1 MPAPPRDETP
11 IDSDPPGESEPAVP
25 MRILDGIADGLVTLD
40 REWRY
45 TYVNAHAARIF
56 GRPRSELLGECVWD
70 LFPFIVGTEMERQM
84 RRAAD
89 EQVTCEF
96 QGHDAAMERSYE
108 NLAFPTPDGGVAV
121 YSRDVTE
128 RRRNERLID
137 SARAY
142 AEGIVTTVRE
152 PLLILDDD
160 LRVVSANRSFYATF
174 QVGLAETEG
183 RAVYELGDGQW
194 DIPGLRT
201 LLEEIVPAN
210 SWFDDFEVEH
220 DFEQIGRKT
229 MLLNA
234 RRFPPEGPFKL
245 LLLAIEDITARRQAE
260 EKNRRS
266 EALLAEAQEL
276 AHVGSWNWDLATD
289 LITWS
294 DEHYRIFGLERQE
307 GPMTFERGISV
318 IHPDD
323 LPRVRRTVD
332 EALRDH
338 EPYDCS
344 LRLLRRD
351 GSVRFVHSRGLAV
364 YDQDGKPI
372 RMYGTVE
379 DVTDRTHAEEA
390 LRRVNT
396 RVELALRGSD
406 IGIWES
412 EFPDGTLE
420 SARIVFTSVWEQLG
434 YGKPASTPDF
444 AAGSSLI
451 HPDERDRMGDAFAHT

>member
-1 MPAPPRDETP
+1 M
-11 IDSDPPGESEPAVP
+11 
-25 MRILDGIADGLVTLD
+25 
-40 REWRY
+40 
-45 TYVNAHAARIF
+45 
-56 GRPRSELLGECVWD
+56 
-70 LFPFIVGTEMERQM
+70 
-84 RRAAD
+84 
-89 EQVTCEF
+89 
-96 QGHDAAMERSYE
+96 
-108 NLAFPTPDGGVAV
+108 
-121 YSRDVTE
+121 
-128 RRRNERLID
+128 
-137 SARAY
+137 
-142 AEGIVTTVRE
+142 TTVRE

-174 QVGLAETEG
+174 QVGPAETEG

-245 LLLAIEDITARRQAE
+245 LLLAIEDITDRKQAE
-260 EKNRRS
+260 EGPPKRGAAGRSAGTRTCRQLELGSGHRPAHLVRR
-266 EALLAEAQEL
+266 ALPNLRPGA
-276 AHVGSWNWDLATD
+276 
-289 LITWS
+289 
-294 DEHYRIFGLERQE
+294 QE

-338 EPYDCS
+338 KPYDCS
-344 LRLLRRD
+344 LRLLRPD
-351 GSVRFVHSRGLAV
+351 GSVRFVHSRGRAV
-364 YDQDGKPI
+364 YDHDGKPV
-372 RMYGTVE
+372 RMYGTVQ
-379 DVTDRTHAEEA
+379 DVTDRTRAEEA
-390 LRRVNT
+390 VQQVNT

-412 EFPDGTLE
+412 EYPDGTLE
-420 SARIVFTSVWEQLG
+420 SAARRLHQ
-434 YGKPASTPDF
+434 
-444 AAGSSLI
+444 
-451 HPDERDRMGDAFAHT
+451 RMGAARIRQTRVDAGFRRGLQFNPSR